1 MLTHKNRMI
10 LIFLIFIFRT
20 CQREKCRISRRKHPA
35 IFKVTANGAL
45 ISRQKFPFV
54 KILFRDLSFGP
65 LIFQQ
70 TAKKIIADKI
80 FRAKMWCNAEI
91 FTLSFNLMSYVELL
105 HLRVTQIHVMDG
117 SVLSSVLRLKV
128 NKGQGLRSGI
138 LILFNS
144 VLPVLWMWRQEL
156 KLFYS
161 VVLNCL
167 ICLVWVAGEEK
178 VFLISLSVR
187 QWHRISWNGCHHP

>member
-1 MLTHKNRMI
+1 MYIRNCLYCNSGRTIKVFSTYLVKCNKTSQSRTHSKLFSITKMSTLYMLTHKNRMI

-80 FRAKMWCNAEI
+80 FRAKM
-91 FTLSFNLMSYVELL
+91 
-105 HLRVTQIHVMDG
+105 
-117 SVLSSVLRLKV
+117 
-128 NKGQGLRSGI
+128 
-138 LILFNS
+138 
-144 VLPVLWMWRQEL
+144 
-156 KLFYS
+156 
-161 VVLNCL
+161 
-167 ICLVWVAGEEK
+167 
-178 VFLISLSVR
+178 
-187 QWHRISWNGCHHP
+187 